1 MTKLLSQ
8 LSVLVSWFAIL
19 SFDHSHVWAVT
30 TSYHIGN
37 SLTFDSQPLALE
49 DFAESRGFEHEV
61 GYHIRSSSSLK
72 EILDNPTDTSVSPN
86 EFGVFS
92 EALPNHHWD
101 IVTIQSHP
109 GQDSTL
115 GTDVDAILSLINMTR
130 SNPSNAQTNFY
141 IYESW
146 PMIDG
151 NYQHTWNQP
160 SLNELST
167 GTVQRKEY
175 FNHVLERVREVTD
188 ANVYMVPVG
197 DVLYELD
204 VRTSAGEIP
213 GFTSVSSFY
222 RDSLHLRTDIGRF
235 VASATTFATV
245 LGQYPNELEK
255 PEGFFELPQGFVPR
269 FNLTPVQKALI
280 LETIRDVLDK
290 HPYSGVRLPPPLQA
304 DFNGDGRVDN
314 FDFTMWQQSQNITV
328 PYDMDYDGDV
338 DGRDFLNWQRSYSR
352 SLSPS
357 HQILLDQADLNGDG
371 ALNDLDVDVWRESFG
386 TNSDGDMDADA
397 DTDGRDFLIW
407 QRIPSGLENDV
418 NRDFLIGSVE
428 LDAWTNSFGFDARTD
443 ANQDGVVDLEDY
455 SILDSEFGREWTFP
469 FALVSPLN
477 PGGVSALSAV
487 PEPGTFL
494 SAAVAL
500 LSILLRR

>member
-1 MTKLLSQ
+1 MTKLLFQ
-8 LSVLVSWFAIL
+8 LLVLVSCIAIL
-19 SFDHSHVWAVT
+19 SFDHFHVWAVT

-49 DFAESRGFEHEV
+49 GFAESRGFQHEV
-61 GYHIRSSSSLK
+61 GYHIRSASSL
-72 EILDNPTDTSVSPN
+72 EDILANPTDTSVSPN

-101 IVTIQSHP
+101 VVTLQTHNGP
-109 GQDSTL
+109 TSTL

-141 IYESW
+141 IYQSW
-146 PMIDG
+146 PEISG

-160 SLNELST
+160 SLNELTTPSI
-167 GTVQRKEY
+167 QRKEY
-175 FNHVLERVREVTD
+175 FNNVLERVRDATN

-204 VRTSAGEIP
+204 VRARAGKIP
-213 GFTSVSSFY
+213 GYNSVNSFY
-222 RDSLHLRTDIGRF
+222 RDSLHLRSDIGRF

-255 PEGFFELPQGFVPR
+255 PEGFFELPDDFVPR
-269 FNLTPVQKALI
+269 FNLSPVQKALI

-290 HPYSGVRLPPPLQA
+290 HPYSGVQMPLPLRA
-304 DFNGDGRVDN
+304 DFNGDGRVDD
-314 FDFTMWQQSQNITV
+314 FDLTMWQRSQNVTE

-338 DGRDFLNWQRSYSR
+338 DGRDFLNWQRSYSH

-357 HQILLDQADLNGDG
+357 HQILLDQVDLNGDG
-371 ALNDLDVDVWRESFG
+371 ALNDLDEDVWRESYG
-386 TNSDGDMDADA
+386 TDSDGDIDGDG

-407 QRIPSGLENDV
+407 QRTPSGLEGDI
-418 NRDFLIGSVE
+418 NRDFLIDSFE

-443 ANQDGVVDLEDY
+443 ANQDGVVDFEDY
-455 SILDSEFGREWTFP
+455 SILNSEFGREWTFP

-477 PGGVSALSAV
+477 PGGVSTLGVV

-494 SAAVAL
+494 SSAVAL
-500 LSILLRR
+500 LSLLLRR